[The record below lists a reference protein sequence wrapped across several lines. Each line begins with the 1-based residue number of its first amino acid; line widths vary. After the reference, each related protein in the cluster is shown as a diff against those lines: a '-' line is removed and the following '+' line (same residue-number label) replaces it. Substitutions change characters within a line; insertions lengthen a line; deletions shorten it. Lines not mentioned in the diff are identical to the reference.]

1 VDCARAVWNVIGPQ
15 GQRLISNGKPLVSE
29 QENLEELHRMAADFF
44 SGQFPVLQALD
55 VLPV

>member
-1 VDCARAVWNVIGPQ
+1 
-15 GQRLISNGKPLVSE
+15 LISSGKPLVSE